1 MKGQAEEAG
10 SMVSE
15 EPRDKNTTPPL
26 VTAQTTAMD
35 VTWDSDVDAVV
46 NNEGHRSK

>member
-10 SMVSE
+10 SIVSE
-15 EPRDKNTTPPL
+15 EHRDKNTTLPL

-46 NNEGHRSK
+46 NNEGHGSK